1 MHLAIILIKRI
12 PLLQVHFRHFISK
25 QGTIF
30 KDICFK
36 QGTHFCSTCFSSGL
50 MYYRPA
56 NWSFRR
62 QMLCANYFIIT
73 YYIYIYIYKYIY
85 SIFFRIRFSKKKP
98 GFFAFWRKKIR
109 RHLVKGVLSYVV
121 FCKV

>member
-73 YYIYIYIYKYIY
+73 YYIYIYIYINIYIV
-85 SIFFRIRFSKKKP
+85 FFSESGFPKKNP
-98 GFFAFWRKKIR
+98 VFLRSGVRKSGGI
-109 RHLVKGVLSYVV
+109 
-121 FCKV
+121 